1 MLSCRSFLKVL
12 LGSFRL
18 YHMIVIVFLTRAD
31 DENKHGIHLPKA
43 TAYSMPYLGLAL
55 SFLLLCP
62 DSHICRTILLFSVV
76 HRFACASSSGLPES
90 CGWLPRKGNVVH
102 LSGRSI
108 AGNTGLKRHILLF
121 LQTEKMLMAISYHL
135 NDTIVSQ

>member
-1 MLSCRSFLKVL
+1 MGVVLFGSAAPIVFRVGIVIGFRTSGRSDSLIIKMLSCRSFLKVL
-12 LGSFRL
+12 LGSFRS
-18 YHMIVIVFLTRAD
+18 YHMIVVVFLTHPD

-76 HRFACASSSGLPES
+76 HRFACCPSGIMRVTSMQRKRRLPV
-90 CGWLPRKGNVVH
+90 G
-102 LSGRSI
+102 
-108 AGNTGLKRHILLF
+108 A
-121 LQTEKMLMAISYHL
+121 L
-135 NDTIVSQ
+135 NSW

>member
-1 MLSCRSFLKVL
+1 MGVVLFGSAAPIVLRVGIVIGFRTSGRSDSLIIKMLSCRSFLTLL
-12 LGSFRL
+12 LGSFRS
-18 YHMIVIVFLTRAD
+18 YHMIVVVFLTHSD

-76 HRFACASSSGLPES
+76 HRFACCPSGIMRVTSMQRKRLLPV
-90 CGWLPRKGNVVH
+90 G
-102 LSGRSI
+102 
-108 AGNTGLKRHILLF
+108 A
-121 LQTEKMLMAISYHL
+121 L
-135 NDTIVSQ
+135 NSW